1 MLSSLVIASK
11 KGKTVFNNKREP
23 HLQMLKGMD
32 TEVEVSGTLAVW
44 GHRGN
49 VGQRFV
55 EINMLLRS
63 ANTKL
68 NESKGF
74 YTCII
79 NRASWG

>member
-1 MLSSLVIASK
+1 
-11 KGKTVFNNKREP
+11 
-23 HLQMLKGMD
+23 MLKGMD

-55 EINMLLRS
+55 EINMLLGS

-68 NESKGF
+68 NESNWQKQSNSERYIEKGKA
-74 YTCII
+74 TQLIKS
-79 NRASWG
+79 REALPWGI